1 MSLCSSHKPQPCA
14 GDAAAS
20 ELRGILPY
28 LHAHAAD
35 TTSTECCIRGM
46 KAGAPWGARGDGKAH
61 PCFPQPVLQCRALL
75 QSQLCVRLFI
85 ISDCICSG
93 NLYPGCVIQ
102 RGNATRYF
110 PGAGL
115 LKRAL
120 LLPAPQDRVRKEIP
134 TEAAAE
140 WFLHLLDNAA
150 VCVLSLGESGAS
162 TQLRGF
168 FVTFLAAGCRL
179 QHISPLVVMESP
191 CAPTKKLCCSTSVA
205 IATDQTK

>member
-28 LHAHAAD
+28 LRAHAAD
-35 TTSTECCIRGM
+35 TAGTERCIRGV

-93 NLYPGCVIQ
+93 NLFPGCVIQ
-102 RGNATRYF
+102 RGNATRYL
-110 PGAGL
+110 PGTGL
-115 LKRAL
+115 LKRC
-120 LLPAPQDRVRKEIP
+120 
-134 TEAAAE
+134 
-140 WFLHLLDNAA
+140 WCLHLRTEFVKKFLPRQRP
-150 VCVLSLGESGAS
+150 SGFS
-162 TQLRGF
+162 TF
-168 FVTFLAAGCRL
+168 
-179 QHISPLVVMESP
+179 
-191 CAPTKKLCCSTSVA
+191 
-205 IATDQTK
+205 